1 MGTVRRMD
9 IRFCES
15 FYLKRFDFMK
25 HWIFTIDIEILLKK
39 TLTVSWQK
47 IKQRMPGDFYK
58 PELIICH

>member
-1 MGTVRRMD
+1 MD

-25 HWIFTIDIEILLKK
+25 HWIFTIDIEILLEKN
-39 TLTVSWQK
+39 TVSWQK
-47 IKQRMPGDFYK
+47 IKQRRWFYK